1 MYVMD
6 SETQESKPHADTET
20 KKYQLSGFRRVVP
33 NPPSGGHP
41 NPPQRWGI
49 RPSHFRDGF
58 NA

>member
-1 MYVMD
+1 MN